1 MLVNCLIAG
10 TTANFIHRN
19 FFWSNQM
26 NSNTALVLGATG
38 GIGGEVARQLVEAG
52 WTVRALRRGGEQS
65 TERQGGLVWIRGDA
79 MNRDDVMAAA
89 QGCSVIVHAVNP
101 PGYRRWAELVL
112 PMVDNTI
119 AAAQAQGATIV
130 LPGTVYNYGP
140 SAFPTLREDSPQE
153 PLTRKGAIRVEME
166 SRLRQ
171 ASSQGCKVI
180 VVRAGDF
187 FGPKAG
193 NNWFSQG
200 LVKPG
205 MPVKAISLPGSA
217 GVGHQWAYLPDVAR
231 TMVELVQRRETLE
244 PFAAFQIAGHWDADG
259 TQMAEAICRVV
270 TRRGGAQPKVSAMP
284 WWLMTL
290 AAPFVPTLREMQ
302 EMRYLWR
309 TPLRMG
315 NAKLQSVLEQEP
327 HTPLDEAVE
336 AALEGMG
343 CLAPAPSPRLSM
355 AH

>member
-1 MLVNCLIAG
+1 
-10 TTANFIHRN
+10 
-19 FFWSNQM
+19 M

-38 GIGGEVARQLVEAG
+38 GVGGEVARQLVEAG
-52 WTVRALRRGGEQS
+52 WTVRALRRGGEQAL
-65 TERQGGLVWIRGDA
+65 ERRNGMEWVRGDA

-119 AAAQAQGATIV
+119 AAAKAQGATIV

-140 SAFPTLREDSPQE
+140 SAFPTLREDAPQE
-153 PLTRKGAIRVEME
+153 PQTRKGAIRVEME

-200 LVKPG
+200 LIKPG
-205 MPVKAISLPGSA
+205 MPVTAVSLPGAA
-217 GVGHQWAYLPDVAR
+217 GVGHQWSYLPDVAR
-231 TMVELVQRRETLE
+231 TMVQLLQRRETLE
-244 PFAAFQIAGHWDADG
+244 PFATFHMAGHWDADG
-259 TQMAEAICRVV
+259 TQMAAAISRVV
-270 TRRGGAQPKVSAMP
+270 ARHGGAKPKVSAFP
-284 WWLMTL
+284 WWFTAL
-290 AAPFVPTLREMQ
+290 AAPFIPTLRELR
-302 EMRYLWR
+302 EMRYLWD
-309 TPLRMG
+309 TPVRMA
-315 NAKLQSVLEQEP
+315 NDKLQAELGYEP
-327 HTPLDEAVE
+327 HTPLDVAVE
-336 AALEGMG
+336 AALVGMG
-343 CLAPAPSPRLSM
+343 CLVAPTSPRIHNDSCP
-355 AH
+355 A